1 MASQKSEPRS
11 DISPTSSSSE
21 DFTKSHGTATP
32 PYATSEK
39 GVAAAAHYTAQ
50 PVQIP
55 DGTILE
61 LLDGIPPLAEGAAP
75 SAGSGFGRAC
85 LRMFGIGK
93 TKAEIHGN
101 SIATQ
106 PSVFDTA
113 QKDYYVPKSWYE
125 GYAAFDPTFRWT
137 WKQEQRVTRIIDW
150 KIFLWIT

>member
-1 MASQKSEPRS
+1 MALNNARS
-11 DISPTSSSSE
+11 RPDSSPASSSSD
-21 DFTKSHGTATP
+21 DFSKNSGAATP

-39 GVAAAAHYTAQ
+39 GAAAHYTAQ

-55 DGTILE
+55 DGTVLE
-61 LLDGIPPLAEGAAP
+61 LVEGTPPLAESVAP

-85 LRMFGIGK
+85 LRVFGIGK

-113 QKDYYVPKSWYE
+113 QKDYYVPQPWYE
-125 GYAAFDPTFRWT
+125 GYAAFDPKFRWT
-137 WKQEQRVTRIIDW
+137 WKQEQKVTRVIDW